1 MDEGADTRDVQN
13 KCLYIIV
20 FHTRL
25 NACIYILYI
34 YMVHSILKVSL
45 NVSEGLE
52 QLQRKGQLPK
62 YLA

>member
-20 FHTRL
+20 FHTYL
-25 NACIYILYI
+25 MLVYIYYI